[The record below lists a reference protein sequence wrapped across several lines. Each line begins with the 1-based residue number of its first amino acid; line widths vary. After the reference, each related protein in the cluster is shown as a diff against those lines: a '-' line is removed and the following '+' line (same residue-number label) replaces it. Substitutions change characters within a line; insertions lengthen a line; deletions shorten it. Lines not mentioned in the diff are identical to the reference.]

1 MESKP
6 AQVKNGTR
14 TYLING
20 DFIKFHTV
28 FKDGSEI
35 VEEYGIYSE
44 ELESRRVKKIG
55 MTGKEQ
61 WTTEIGEEIKP
72 KSNDEFL
79 IRENDNNPLFIRK
92 DTQKEFQWRIRNLK
106 GDADNFMVECD
117 KDKQQIVIRTK
128 NKKYYKRFNIPD
140 LERLNIKL
148 DENLMKVNF
157 VNNTLIIS
165 YTKPKEALE
174 AESEILNEIRRIRAE
189 IKKIRM
195 LNMTLDVR
203 INKLM
208 KFNFI

>member
-1 MESKP
+1 MESK
-6 AQVKNGTR
+6 AKQVKNGTR

-44 ELESRRVKKIG
+44 EIESRRVKKIG

-72 KSNDEFL
+72 RSHDEFL
-79 IRENDNNPLFIRK
+79 IKENDNNPLFIRK
-92 DTQKEFQWRIRNLK
+92 DTPKEFQWRVRNLK

-148 DENLMKVNF
+148 DESLMKVNF
-157 VNNTLIIS
+157 VNSTLIIS
-165 YTKPKEALE
+165 YTKPKEILE
-174 AESEILNEIRRIRAE
+174 AENEILEEIRKVRAE
-189 IKKIRM
+189 IKK
-195 LNMTLDVR
+195 NPNAKYDPGCQHQ
-203 INKLM
+203 
-208 KFNFI
+208 

>member
-6 AQVKNGTR
+6 QQVKNGTR

-35 VEEYGIYSE
+35 VEEYGLYSE

-61 WTTEIGEEIKP
+61 WTTEIGEEVKP
-72 KSNDEFL
+72 RSNDEFL

-157 VNNTLIIS
+157 VNNTLVIS
-165 YTKPKEALE
+165 YTKPKEALD
-174 AESEILNEIRRIRAE
+174 AASEILGEIRRIRAE
-189 IKKIRM
+189 IKK
-195 LNMTLDVR
+195 NPNAKYDPGCQ
-203 INKLM
+203 NQ
-208 KFNFI
+208 

>member
-6 AQVKNGTR
+6 QQVKNGTR

-35 VEEYGIYSE
+35 VEEYGLYSE

-72 KSNDEFL
+72 RSNDEFL

-157 VNNTLIIS
+157 VNNTLVIS
-165 YTKPKEALE
+165 YTKPKEALDD
-174 AESEILNEIRRIRAE
+174 ESEILGEIRRIRAE
-189 IKKIRM
+189 KKK
-195 LNMTLDVR
+195 NPNAKYDPGCQ
-203 INKLM
+203 NQ
-208 KFNFI
+208 

>member
-6 AQVKNGTR
+6 QKVKNGTR

-35 VEEYGIYSE
+35 VEEYGLYSE

-55 MTGKEQ
+55 MTGKDQ

-72 KSNDEFL
+72 RSNDEFL

-148 DENLMKVNF
+148 EENLMKVNF
-157 VNNTLIIS
+157 VNNTLVIS
-165 YTKPKEALE
+165 YTKPKEALD
-174 AESEILNEIRRIRAE
+174 AESEILTEIRRIRAE
-189 IKKIRM
+189 IKK
-195 LNMTLDVR
+195 NPNAKYDPGCQ
-203 INKLM
+203 NQ
-208 KFNFI
+208 

>member
-6 AQVKNGTR
+6 QQVKNGTR

-35 VEEYGIYSE
+35 VEEYGLYSE

-72 KSNDEFL
+72 RSNDEFL

-148 DENLMKVNF
+148 DEKLMKVNF
-157 VNNTLIIS
+157 MNNTLVIS
-165 YTKPKEALE
+165 YTKPKEALD
-174 AESEILNEIRRIRAE
+174 AESEILGEIRRIRAE
-189 IKKIRM
+189 IKK
-195 LNMTLDVR
+195 NPNAKYDPGCQ
-203 INKLM
+203 NQ
-208 KFNFI
+208 

>member
-1 MESKP
+1 MESK
-6 AQVKNGTR
+6 AKQVKNGTR

-20 DFIKFHTV
+20 DYVKFHTV

-55 MTGKEQ
+55 MTGKEN

-72 KSNDEFL
+72 RNNDEFL
-79 IRENDNNPLFIRK
+79 IKENDNNPLFIRK
-92 DTQKEFQWRIRNLK
+92 DTAKEFQWRIRNLK

-117 KDKQQIVIRTK
+117 KDKQQIVIKTK

-148 DENLMKVNF
+148 DESLMKVNF

-174 AESEILNEIRRIRAE
+174 AEKEILEEVRRIRAE
-189 IKKIRM
+189 IKK
-195 LNMTLDVR
+195 NPNAKYDPGCQ
-203 INKLM
+203 NQ
-208 KFNFI
+208 

>member
-6 AQVKNGTR
+6 QQVKNGTR

-35 VEEYGIYSE
+35 VEEYGLYSE

-72 KSNDEFL
+72 RSNDEFL

-157 VNNTLIIS
+157 VNNTLVIS
-165 YTKPKEALE
+165 YTKPKEALD
-174 AESEILNEIRRIRAE
+174 AESEILTEIRRIRAE
-189 IKKIRM
+189 IKK
-195 LNMTLDVR
+195 NPNAKYDPGCQ
-203 INKLM
+203 NQ
-208 KFNFI
+208 

>member
-6 AQVKNGTR
+6 QQVKNGTR

-61 WTTEIGEEIKP
+61 WTTEIGEEMKP
-72 KSNDEFL
+72 RSNDEFL

-128 NKKYYKRFNIPD
+128 NKKYYKRFSIPD

-157 VNNTLIIS
+157 MNNTLIIS
-165 YTKPKEALE
+165 YTKPKEAID
-174 AESEILNEIRRIRAE
+174 AESEILGEIRRIRAE
-189 IKKIRM
+189 IKK
-195 LNMTLDVR
+195 NPNAKYDPGCQ
-203 INKLM
+203 NQ
-208 KFNFI
+208 

>member
-6 AQVKNGTR
+6 QQVKNGTR

-35 VEEYGIYSE
+35 VEEYGLYSE

-72 KSNDEFL
+72 RSNDEFL

-106 GDADNFMVECD
+106 GDADNFMIECD

-148 DENLMKVNF
+148 DEKLMKVNF
-157 VNNTLIIS
+157 MNNTLVIS
-165 YTKPKEALE
+165 YTKPKEALD
-174 AESEILNEIRRIRAE
+174 AESEILGEIRRIRAE
-189 IKKIRM
+189 IKK
-195 LNMTLDVR
+195 NPNAKYDPGCQ
-203 INKLM
+203 NQ
-208 KFNFI
+208 

>member
-1 MESKP
+1 MESK
-6 AQVKNGTR
+6 AKQVKNGTR

-44 ELESRRVKKIG
+44 EIESRRVKKIG
-55 MTGKEQ
+55 MTGKES

-72 KSNDEFL
+72 RSNDEFL
-79 IRENDNNPLFIRK
+79 IKENDNNPLFIRK
-92 DTQKEFQWRIRNLK
+92 DTPNEFQWRIRNLK

-140 LERLNIKL
+140 LERLNLKL
-148 DENLMKVNF
+148 DESLMKVNF

-174 AESEILNEIRRIRAE
+174 AEKEILEEIRRIRAE
-189 IKKIRM
+189 IKK
-195 LNMTLDVR
+195 NPNAKYDPGCEHQ
-203 INKLM
+203 
-208 KFNFI
+208 

>member
-1 MESKP
+1 MESKQK
-6 AQVKNGTR
+6 QVKNGSR

-28 FKDGSEI
+28 FKDGTEI

-55 MTGKEQ
+55 MTGKES

-72 KSNDEFL
+72 RSNDEFL
-79 IRENDNNPLFIRK
+79 IKENDNNPLFIRK
-92 DTQKEFQWRIRNLK
+92 DTPKEFQWRVRNLK

-148 DENLMKVNF
+148 DESLMKVNF
-157 VNNTLIIS
+157 VNSTLIIS
-165 YTKPKEALE
+165 YTKPKEALA
-174 AESEILNEIRRIRAE
+174 AESEILEEIRKVRAE
-189 IKKIRM
+189 IKK
-195 LNMTLDVR
+195 NPDA
-203 INKLM
+203 KYDPGCQHQ
-208 KFNFI
+208 

>member
-6 AQVKNGTR
+6 QQVKNGTR

-35 VEEYGIYSE
+35 VEEYGLYSE

-72 KSNDEFL
+72 RSNDEFL

-157 VNNTLIIS
+157 MNNTLVIS
-165 YTKPKEALE
+165 YTKPKEALD
-174 AESEILNEIRRIRAE
+174 AESEILSEIRRIRAE
-189 IKKIRM
+189 IKK
-195 LNMTLDVR
+195 NPNAKYDPGCQ
-203 INKLM
+203 NQ
-208 KFNFI
+208 

>member
-1 MESKP
+1 METKP
-6 AQVKNGTR
+6 KQVKNGTR

-28 FKDGSEI
+28 FKDGTEI

-61 WTTEIGEEIKP
+61 WITEIGEEIKP
-72 KSNDEFL
+72 RSNDEFL

-92 DTQKEFQWRIRNLK
+92 DTPKEFQWRIRNLK

-165 YTKPKEALE
+165 YTKPKEAIE
-174 AESEILNEIRRIRAE
+174 SESEILGEIRRIRAE
-189 IKKIRM
+189 IKK
-195 LNMTLDVR
+195 NPNAKYDPGCQ
-203 INKLM
+203 NQ
-208 KFNFI
+208 

>member
-20 DFIKFHTV
+20 DYIKFHTV

-72 KSNDEFL
+72 RSNDEFL

-140 LERLNIKL
+140 LQRLNIKL
-148 DENLMKVNF
+148 EENLMKVNF

-189 IKKIRM
+189 IKK
-195 LNMTLDVR
+195 NPNAKYDPGCQ
-203 INKLM
+203 NQ
-208 KFNFI
+208 

>member
-6 AQVKNGTR
+6 QQVKNGTR

-35 VEEYGIYSE
+35 VEEYGLYSE

-72 KSNDEFL
+72 RSNDEFL

-148 DENLMKVNF
+148 EEKLMKVNF
-157 VNNTLIIS
+157 VNNTLVIS
-165 YTKPKEALE
+165 YTKPKEALD
-174 AESEILNEIRRIRAE
+174 AESEILGEIRRIRAE
-189 IKKIRM
+189 IKK
-195 LNMTLDVR
+195 NPNAKYDPGCQ
-203 INKLM
+203 NQ
-208 KFNFI
+208 

>member
-6 AQVKNGTR
+6 KQVKNGTR

-28 FKDGSEI
+28 FKDGTEI

-55 MTGKEQ
+55 MTGKES

-72 KSNDEFL
+72 RSNDEFL
-79 IRENDNNPLFIRK
+79 IKENDNNPLFIRK
-92 DTQKEFQWRIRNLK
+92 DTPKEFQWRVRNLK

-148 DENLMKVNF
+148 DESLMKVNF
-157 VNNTLIIS
+157 VNSTLIIS
-165 YTKPKEALE
+165 YTKPKEALD
-174 AESEILNEIRRIRAE
+174 AENEILEEVRKVREE
-189 IKKIRM
+189 IKK
-195 LNMTLDVR
+195 NPNAKYDPGCQHQ
-203 INKLM
+203 
-208 KFNFI
+208 

>member
-6 AQVKNGTR
+6 TQVKNGTR

-72 KSNDEFL
+72 RSNDEFL

-140 LERLNIKL
+140 LERLNVKL

-165 YTKPKEALE
+165 YTKPKEALD

-189 IKKIRM
+189 IKK
-195 LNMTLDVR
+195 NPNAKYDPGCQ
-203 INKLM
+203 NQ
-208 KFNFI
+208 

>member
-1 MESKP
+1 MESK
-6 AQVKNGTR
+6 AKQVKNGTR

-44 ELESRRVKKIG
+44 EIESRRVKKIG

-61 WTTEIGEEIKP
+61 WNTEIGEEIKP
-72 KSNDEFL
+72 RNNDEFL
-79 IRENDNNPLFIRK
+79 IKENDNNPLFIRK
-92 DTQKEFQWRIRNLK
+92 DTPKEFQWRVRNLK

-148 DENLMKVNF
+148 DESLMKVNF
-157 VNNTLIIS
+157 VNSTLIIS
-165 YTKPKEALE
+165 YTKPKEILE
-174 AESEILNEIRRIRAE
+174 AENEILEEIRKVRAE
-189 IKKIRM
+189 IKK
-195 LNMTLDVR
+195 NPNAKYDPGCQHQ
-203 INKLM
+203 
-208 KFNFI
+208 

>member
-6 AQVKNGTR
+6 QQVKNGTR

-35 VEEYGIYSE
+35 VEEYGLYSE

-72 KSNDEFL
+72 RSNDEFL

-128 NKKYYKRFNIPD
+128 NKKYYKRFGIPD

-174 AESEILNEIRRIRAE
+174 AESEILGEIRRIRAE
-189 IKKIRM
+189 IKK
-195 LNMTLDVR
+195 NPNAKYDPGCQ
-203 INKLM
+203 NQ
-208 KFNFI
+208 

>member
-6 AQVKNGTR
+6 QQVKNGTR

-35 VEEYGIYSE
+35 VEEYGLYSE

-72 KSNDEFL
+72 RSNDEFL

-157 VNNTLIIS
+157 VNNTLVIS
-165 YTKPKEALE
+165 YTKPKEALD
-174 AESEILNEIRRIRAE
+174 AEIEILGEIRRIRAE
-189 IKKIRM
+189 IKK
-195 LNMTLDVR
+195 NPNAKYDPGCQ
-203 INKLM
+203 NQ
-208 KFNFI
+208 

>member
-1 MESKP
+1 MESKSK
-6 AQVKNGTR
+6 QVKNGTR

-72 KSNDEFL
+72 RSNDEFL
-79 IRENDNNPLFIRK
+79 IKENENNPLFIRK
-92 DTQKEFQWRIRNLK
+92 DSPKEFQWRIRNLK
-106 GDADNFMVECD
+106 GNADNFMVECD
-117 KDKQQIVIRTK
+117 KDKQQIVIKTK

-148 DENLMKVNF
+148 DESLMKVNF

-174 AESEILNEIRRIRAE
+174 AENEILEEVRRVRAE
-189 IKKIRM
+189 IKK
-195 LNMTLDVR
+195 NPNAKYDPGCQHQ
-203 INKLM
+203 
-208 KFNFI
+208 

>member
-6 AQVKNGTR
+6 QQVKNGTR

-35 VEEYGIYSE
+35 VEEYGLYSE

-72 KSNDEFL
+72 RSNDEFL

-140 LERLNIKL
+140 LERLNVKL

-165 YTKPKEALE
+165 YTKPKEALD
-174 AESEILNEIRRIRAE
+174 AESEILGEIRRIRAE
-189 IKKIRM
+189 IKK
-195 LNMTLDVR
+195 NPNAKYDPGCQ
-203 INKLM
+203 NQ
-208 KFNFI
+208 

>member
-6 AQVKNGTR
+6 QQVKNGTR

-20 DFIKFHTV
+20 DYIKFHTV

-35 VEEYGIYSE
+35 VEEYGLYSE

-72 KSNDEFL
+72 RSNDEFL

-140 LERLNIKL
+140 LERLKINL

-165 YTKPKEALE
+165 YIKPKEALD
-174 AESEILNEIRRIRAE
+174 AESEILGEIRRIRAE
-189 IKKIRM
+189 IKK
-195 LNMTLDVR
+195 NPNAKYDPGCQ
-203 INKLM
+203 NQ
-208 KFNFI
+208 

>member
-6 AQVKNGTR
+6 QQVKNGTR

-20 DFIKFHTV
+20 DYIKFHTV
-28 FKDGSEI
+28 LKDGSEI

-44 ELESRRVKKIG
+44 EIESRRVKKIG

-72 KSNDEFL
+72 RSNDEFL

-92 DTQKEFQWRIRNLK
+92 DAQKEFQWRIRNLK

-157 VNNTLIIS
+157 VNNTLVIS
-165 YTKPKEALE
+165 YTKPKEALD
-174 AESEILNEIRRIRAE
+174 AGSEILGEIRRIRAE
-189 IKKIRM
+189 IKK
-195 LNMTLDVR
+195 NPNAKYDPGCQ
-203 INKLM
+203 NQ
-208 KFNFI
+208 

>member
-6 AQVKNGTR
+6 KQVKNGTR

-28 FKDGSEI
+28 FKDGTEI

-55 MTGKEQ
+55 MTGKES

-72 KSNDEFL
+72 RSNDEFL
-79 IRENDNNPLFIRK
+79 IKENDNNPLFIRK
-92 DTQKEFQWRIRNLK
+92 DTPKEFQWRIRNLK

-148 DENLMKVNF
+148 DESLMKVNF
-157 VNNTLIIS
+157 VNSTLIIS
-165 YTKPKEALE
+165 YTKPKEALA
-174 AESEILNEIRRIRAE
+174 AESEILEEIRKVRAE
-189 IKKIRM
+189 IKK
-195 LNMTLDVR
+195 NPDA
-203 INKLM
+203 KYDPGCQHQ
-208 KFNFI
+208 

>member
-6 AQVKNGTR
+6 KQVKNGSR

-44 ELESRRVKKIG
+44 EIESRRVKKIG
-55 MTGKEQ
+55 MTGKES

-72 KSNDEFL
+72 RSNDEFL
-79 IRENDNNPLFIRK
+79 IKENDNNPLFIRK
-92 DTQKEFQWRIRNLK
+92 DTPKEFQWRVRNLK

-148 DENLMKVNF
+148 DESLMKVNF
-157 VNNTLIIS
+157 VNSTLIIS
-165 YTKPKEALE
+165 YTKPKEALA
-174 AESEILNEIRRIRAE
+174 AESEILEEIRKVRAE
-189 IKKIRM
+189 IKK
-195 LNMTLDVR
+195 NPDA
-203 INKLM
+203 KYDPGCQHQ
-208 KFNFI
+208 

>member
-20 DFIKFHTV
+20 DYIKFHTV

-72 KSNDEFL
+72 RSNDEFL

-148 DENLMKVNF
+148 EENLMKVNF
-157 VNNTLIIS
+157 VHNTLIIS

-189 IKKIRM
+189 IKK
-195 LNMTLDVR
+195 NPNAKYDPGCQ
-203 INKLM
+203 NQ
-208 KFNFI
+208 

>member
-6 AQVKNGTR
+6 QQVKNGTR

-35 VEEYGIYSE
+35 VEEYGLYSE

-61 WTTEIGEEIKP
+61 WTTEIGEEVKP
-72 KSNDEFL
+72 RSNDEFL

-157 VNNTLIIS
+157 VNNTLVIS
-165 YTKPKEALE
+165 YTKPKEALD
-174 AESEILNEIRRIRAE
+174 AESEILGEIRRIRAE
-189 IKKIRM
+189 IKK
-195 LNMTLDVR
+195 NPTAKYDPGCQ
-203 INKLM
+203 NQ
-208 KFNFI
+208 

>member
-6 AQVKNGTR
+6 TQVKNGTR

-72 KSNDEFL
+72 RSNDEFL

-128 NKKYYKRFNIPD
+128 NKKYYKRFGIPD

-165 YTKPKEALE
+165 YTKPKEALD

-189 IKKIRM
+189 IKK
-195 LNMTLDVR
+195 NP
-203 INKLM
+203 NAKYHPGCQ
-208 KFNFI
+208 NQ

>member
-20 DFIKFHTV
+20 DYIKFHTV

-72 KSNDEFL
+72 RSNDEFL

-128 NKKYYKRFNIPD
+128 NKKYYKRFGIPD

-165 YTKPKEALE
+165 YTKPKEALD

-189 IKKIRM
+189 IKK
-195 LNMTLDVR
+195 NPNAKYDPGCQ
-203 INKLM
+203 NQ
-208 KFNFI
+208 

>member
-6 AQVKNGTR
+6 QQVKNGTR

-35 VEEYGIYSE
+35 VEEYGLYSE

-72 KSNDEFL
+72 RSNDEFL

-157 VNNTLIIS
+157 VNNTLVIS
-165 YTKPKEALE
+165 YTKPKEALD
-174 AESEILNEIRRIRAE
+174 AESEILGEIRRTRAE
-189 IKKIRM
+189 IKK
-195 LNMTLDVR
+195 NPNAKYDPGCQ
-203 INKLM
+203 NQ
-208 KFNFI
+208 

>member
-1 MESKP
+1 MESK
-6 AQVKNGTR
+6 AKQVKNGTR

-72 KSNDEFL
+72 RSNDEFL
-79 IRENDNNPLFIRK
+79 IKENENNPLFIRK
-92 DTQKEFQWRIRNLK
+92 DSPKEFQWRIRNLK

-117 KDKQQIVIRTK
+117 KDKQQIVIKTK

-148 DENLMKVNF
+148 DESLMKVNF

-174 AESEILNEIRRIRAE
+174 AENEILEEVRRVRAE
-189 IKKIRM
+189 IKK
-195 LNMTLDVR
+195 NPNAKYDPGCQHQ
-203 INKLM
+203 
-208 KFNFI
+208 

>member
-6 AQVKNGTR
+6 KQVKNGTR

-20 DFIKFHTV
+20 DYIKFHTV

-61 WTTEIGEEIKP
+61 WTTEIGEELKP
-72 KSNDEFL
+72 RSNDEFL

-128 NKKYYKRFNIPD
+128 NKKYYKRFGIPD
-140 LERLNIKL
+140 LERLNLKL

-174 AESEILNEIRRIRAE
+174 AESEILGEIRRIRAE
-189 IKKIRM
+189 IKK
-195 LNMTLDVR
+195 NPNAKYDPGCQ
-203 INKLM
+203 NQ
-208 KFNFI
+208 

>member
-1 MESKP
+1 MESK
-6 AQVKNGTR
+6 AKQVKNGTR

-72 KSNDEFL
+72 RSNEDFL
-79 IRENDNNPLFIRK
+79 IKENDNNPLFIRK
-92 DTQKEFQWRIRNLK
+92 DTAKEFQWRVRNLK

-148 DENLMKVNF
+148 DESLMKVNF

-174 AESEILNEIRRIRAE
+174 AENEILEEVRRVRAE
-189 IKKIRM
+189 IKK
-195 LNMTLDVR
+195 NPNAKYDPGCQ
-203 INKLM
+203 NQ
-208 KFNFI
+208 

>member
-1 MESKP
+1 MKSK
-6 AQVKNGTR
+6 AKQVKNGTR

-20 DFIKFHTV
+20 DYVKFHTV

-44 ELESRRVKKIG
+44 QLESRRVKKIG
-55 MTGKEQ
+55 MTGKEN

-72 KSNDEFL
+72 RNNDEFL
-79 IRENDNNPLFIRK
+79 IKENDNNPLFIRK
-92 DTQKEFQWRIRNLK
+92 DTAKEFQWRIRNLK

-148 DENLMKVNF
+148 DESLMKVNF

-174 AESEILNEIRRIRAE
+174 AEKEILEEVRRIRAE
-189 IKKIRM
+189 IKK
-195 LNMTLDVR
+195 NPNAKYDPGCQ
-203 INKLM
+203 NQ
-208 KFNFI
+208 

>member
-6 AQVKNGTR
+6 QQVKNGTR

-28 FKDGSEI
+28 FKDGTEI

-55 MTGKEQ
+55 MTGKES

-72 KSNDEFL
+72 RSNDEFL
-79 IRENDNNPLFIRK
+79 IKENDNNPLFIRK
-92 DTQKEFQWRIRNLK
+92 DTPKEFQWRVRNLK

-148 DENLMKVNF
+148 DESLMKVNF
-157 VNNTLIIS
+157 VNSTLIIS
-165 YTKPKEALE
+165 YTKPKEALA
-174 AESEILNEIRRIRAE
+174 AESEILEEIRKVRAE
-189 IKKIRM
+189 IKK
-195 LNMTLDVR
+195 NPDA
-203 INKLM
+203 KYDPGCQHQ
-208 KFNFI
+208 

>member
-6 AQVKNGTR
+6 KQVKNGTR

-28 FKDGSEI
+28 FKDGTEI

-55 MTGKEQ
+55 MTGKES

-72 KSNDEFL
+72 RSNDEFL
-79 IRENDNNPLFIRK
+79 IKENDNNPLFIRK
-92 DTQKEFQWRIRNLK
+92 DTPKEFQWRVRNLK

-117 KDKQQIVIRTK
+117 KDKQQIVIKTK
-128 NKKYYKRFNIPD
+128 KKKYYKRFNIPD

-148 DENLMKVNF
+148 DESLMKVNF
-157 VNNTLIIS
+157 VNSTLIIS

-174 AESEILNEIRRIRAE
+174 AENEILEEVRKVRAE
-189 IKKIRM
+189 IKK
-195 LNMTLDVR
+195 NPNAKYDPGCQHQ
-203 INKLM
+203 
-208 KFNFI
+208 

>member
-1 MESKP
+1 MESKQQ
-6 AQVKNGTR
+6 QVKNGTR

-35 VEEYGIYSE
+35 VEEYGLYSE

-72 KSNDEFL
+72 RSNDEFL

-157 VNNTLIIS
+157 VNNTLVIS
-165 YTKPKEALE
+165 YTKPKEALDV
-174 AESEILNEIRRIRAE
+174 ESEILGEIRRIRAE
-189 IKKIRM
+189 IKK
-195 LNMTLDVR
+195 NPNAKYDPGCQ
-203 INKLM
+203 NQ
-208 KFNFI
+208 

>member
-6 AQVKNGTR
+6 QQVKNGTR

-72 KSNDEFL
+72 RSNDEFL

-165 YTKPKEALE
+165 YTKPKEALD
-174 AESEILNEIRRIRAE
+174 AESEILGEIRRIRAE
-189 IKKIRM
+189 IKK
-195 LNMTLDVR
+195 NPNAKYDPGCQ
-203 INKLM
+203 NQ
-208 KFNFI
+208 